1 MTAFFLPVV
10 EKSYQV
16 YVLQNEQ
23 GKFYIGL
30 SEDVDARL
38 LQHNNGESKWTSKYR
53 PWRMAWTSA
62 SPPFGSA
69 QGLELA
75 ETAPHETGEAFQ
87 TFVRREDTPALP

>member
-1 MTAFFLPVV
+1 VTAFFLPVV

-53 PWRMAWTSA
+53 PWRMAWTSDA
-62 SPPFGSA
+62 MLLSEARKLENKLKRAKGGNGFYA
-69 QGLELA
+69 ITGLE
-75 ETAPHETGEAFQ
+75 
-87 TFVRREDTPALP
+87 RK